1 MFLAGAGAIIGC
13 AAATLAYGVVNKSS
27 QLLAASVCRGP
38 GRRRS
43 IALTFDDGPSEST
56 LPLLDYLSDRNIN
69 ATFFQCGLNILRLPN
84 VSREVVARGHE
95 LGNHSWS
102 HPKIYLKSARFI
114 DEEFSRTQHLLTA
127 EIGVTP
133 TLLRSPY
140 GYRWLGLQSVQ
151 AKLDVRGVL
160 WTVIGNDWKWEAER
174 IAGHVLRNVSAG
186 GIICLHDGRD
196 IQVRPNVSQMLTAVR
211 QLVPALQNR
220 GYRFETVSQLLQ
232 PDELQSV

>member
-1 MFLAGAGAIIGC
+1 MFLAGAGAILGC
-13 AAATLAYGVVNKSS
+13 AAATLAYGVANKSS
-27 QLLAASVCRGP
+27 QLFATSVCRGP
-38 GRRRS
+38 GRRQS

-56 LPLLDYLSDRNIN
+56 SPLLDYLSDHNIS
-69 ATFFQCGLNILRLPN
+69 ATFFQCGLNVLRLTN

-102 HPKIYLKSARFI
+102 HPKIYLKSGRFI
-114 DEEFSRTQHLLTA
+114 DDEFSRTQHLLTT
-127 EIGVTP
+127 ETGVTP
-133 TLLRSPY
+133 TLLRPPY

-151 AKLDVRGVL
+151 NKLAVRGVL
-160 WTVIGNDWKWEAER
+160 WTVIGNDWKWGSER
-174 IAGHVLRNVSAG
+174 IADHTLRNASAG

-196 IQVRPNVSQMLTAVR
+196 IQVKPNVSQMLSALR
-211 QLVPALQNR
+211 QLVPELQNK